1 MPTVRQQIIDLL
13 QEGEYNAR
21 EISQA
26 LSVME
31 KEVYEHLAHIERSL
45 GRQGQKL
52 VVRPF
57 TCLSCGYAFA
67 ERRRWSRP
75 GRCPACRQGHI
86 RMASYRIL
94 FG

>member
-1 MPTVRQQIIDLL
+1 MPTVRQQMIDLL
-13 QEGEYNAR
+13 QEGEYTAR

-31 KEVYEHLAHIERSL
+31 KDVYGHLAHIEHSL
-45 GRQGQKL
+45 SRQGQKL

-57 TCLSCGYAFA
+57 ICLNCGYAFA

-75 GRCPACRQGHI
+75 GRCPVCQHSHI
-86 RMASYRIL
+86 RRASYRIEEA
-94 FG
+94 